1 MQWVLGGLNPSF
13 RCSCVTQGERRTLW
27 LPGFQ
32 NSADISRAAGAKLAL
47 LGTMGVCSGLADLS
61 ILVPS
66 LPPAQEEADALGR
79 SGGGRGPQKTGTTH
93 VSGETP
99 RSSHTKEAFLEG
111 ARCPQRKVVVKG
123 LGVEVGGGEA
133 GRSPGSRS

>member
-79 SGGGRGPQKTGTTH
+79 SGGGRGPQRQ
-93 VSGETP
+93 VSRRSRERP
-99 RSSHTKEAFLEG
+99 RGPHIQRRLSWKGPG
-111 ARCPQRKVVVKG
+111 ALR
-123 LGVEVGGGEA
+123 
-133 GRSPGSRS
+133 GRWWSKAWGWR